1 MNDDTIKR
9 MNELYHKSKAEG
21 LSEDEKKEQ
30 TEIRSEYIASVRNNL
45 RGQLDQ
51 ISIQNDD
58 GSVTNLGQKYGN
70 KKSRRG
76 SS

>member
-1 MNDDTIKR
+1 MNDDKIKR

-70 KKSRRG
+70 KKTN
-76 SS
+76 